1 MSDLLEHLINFYHMR
16 FIPTVKRM
24 CDRRRVAFTLL
35 TVGVLV
41 LSALVLSLLAFS
53 VFNDL
58 NTLAGLDQEY
68 RAYLDQTITSDNGS
82 ASQSVLPEIRDMLA
96 VKKAE
101 IIASALFGG
110 VMWLLLSVLA
120 IGRVMSSVIESES
133 YVYGLFMIYGAGY
146 KQLRKQLS
154 LEFMLAGLFSLLLGV
169 PGGYGVYVAIT
180 GGFRFPGG
188 ALWFVI
194 PCFLLLILVCST
206 VLAHRVLR
214 RSCMRMLNSAD
225 TSEFTVSPRRSHLG
239 GLTKKRSTAASAL
252 LAIWRMRKHY
262 VSLAITIAVMAAMV
276 CGVLAPSGTV
286 SEGGRATYALSFPQG
301 IDSDTL
307 SWNYV
312 YPLGQQ
318 EAVPRFQ
325 YGIANTAEALG
336 THVRLSERQNGLDG
350 GIFLGKR
357 YATDSVRIAC
367 GDGDTFFELGGNI
380 IIPEEFRHME
390 IPDRKDFGYRLDVVP
405 AGCATYVYPQGT
417 TPPLSLHAGDTIQLY
432 LPSEEAG
439 SVSDRIDQEQNYLTV
454 TVTSVVE
461 VPSLY
466 VQRGGPEI
474 CPRITEDYLYL
485 NPFDFELFDGEIHAQ
500 AVTAEEAYPADLFA
514 KENTCILVVPKN
526 YFDYRQFPTHVTV
539 ISPEDTVKIPF
550 GNGQIKESL
559 PMDDYFVNFTS
570 RGVGIYLGT
579 EAEYLMDIPAT
590 EAMTDLIKTNLGE
603 LAGDL
608 YLKTVR
614 REYEIEQVIFTDYR
628 GHPFLL
634 LPNGDEI
641 NYSSLQF
648 DVCAFR
654 MGQASSKSS
663 QLMSVIEESYLT
675 ETDRYLG
682 PTFYNERYCY
692 LGTALLPDFV
702 ASMEKHGIPLQFP
715 EEWFLSTETVIRNSF
730 SLGNRH
736 YLLSDYYPYPYQ
748 SGYLQAEEYPRLIT
762 GADSFIPLG
771 NTSEVNILSLF
782 ELNAFCLFGEGSI
795 GNLQSESEEVPGLYA
810 RNDWWITPVGE
821 FSKEMRLDT
830 GHAVYVT
837 DGKIEDCSIRVGD
850 TVSVAIRQDTSELFS
865 DPEFMSLDGDPLL
878 EHLLERMNYRYIRV
892 VIDEVRSGS
901 VNNLVLAE
909 ADLLTVLA
917 QSGVYTDLQIFLPS
931 HVSMGAYIQFH
942 AAIKKLVKQSGG
954 TALMTFDEQF
964 ITDAAIGAGASGT
977 LLRAMGMAAILI
989 IPLLLIAAQFVFYG
1003 KREEEFSIQRAI
1015 GRTPRQRRRLFFAE
1029 AGLFAGLAGL
1039 TTAAICPLGY
1049 LFVLFLADAVKLPQT
1064 ITDFHLPLY
1073 AALVV
1078 MVMVSCL
1085 LSGLLSYLRV
1095 GRDPSADK
1103 RHAAKKGRSISPSQP
1118 EKEDAS

>member
-1 MSDLLEHLINFYHMR
+1 MTDLLEHLINFYHMR

-24 CDRRRVAFTLL
+24 CDRRRIAFTLL
-35 TVGVLV
+35 TIGVLV
-41 LSALVLSLLAFS
+41 LSALVLSLLTFS
-53 VFNDL
+53 VSNDL

-68 RAYLDQTITSDNGS
+68 QAYLDQTITSENGS

-96 VKKAE
+96 VEKAE

-133 YVYGLFMIYGAGY
+133 YVYGLFMIYGSGY

-154 LEFMLAGLFSLLLGV
+154 LEFLLAGVFALLLGI

-180 GGFRFPGG
+180 GSLRFPLE
-188 ALWFVI
+188 ALWVVI
-194 PCFLLLILVCST
+194 TCFLLLILVCAM
-206 VLAHRVLR
+206 VLARRVLR

-239 GLTKKRSTAASAL
+239 GLTKKRSTVASAL

-262 VSLAITIAVMAAMV
+262 ISLAITIAVMAAMV

-286 SEGGRATYALSFPQG
+286 SEGGRATYTLEFPQG

-312 YPLGQQ
+312 YPLGEQ
-318 EAVPRFQ
+318 EATPRFQ

-350 GIFLGKR
+350 GIFLGER

-380 IIPEEFRHME
+380 IIPEEFRHMQV
-390 IPDRKDFGYRLDVVP
+390 PDRSEYGYKLDAVP
-405 AGCATYVYPQGT
+405 SGCATYVYPQGT

-432 LPSEEAG
+432 LPSETAG
-439 SVSDRIDQEQNYLTV
+439 SVPDRVDREQNYLTV

-461 VPSLY
+461 IPSLY
-466 VQRGGPEI
+466 VKRGGPEI

-500 AVTAEEAYPADLFA
+500 AVIAEEAYPADLFA
-514 KENTCILVVPKN
+514 KENTCILVVPQKF
-526 YFDYRQFPTHVTV
+526 FDYRQFPTHVTV

-590 EAMTDLIKTNLGE
+590 EAMTDLIKNNLGE

-654 MGQASSKSS
+654 MGHASSKSS
-663 QLMSVIEESYLT
+663 QLMSIIEESYLT

-682 PTFYNERYCY
+682 PTFYQRYCY

-715 EEWFLSTETVIRNSF
+715 EEWFTSTETVIRNSF

-736 YLLSDYYPYPYQ
+736 YLLSDYYPYPYEN
-748 SGYLQAEEYPRLIT
+748 GYLQAEEYPRLIT
-762 GADSFIPLG
+762 GTDSFIPLG
-771 NTSEVNILSLF
+771 NTSEVNILSLS
-782 ELNAFCLFGEGSI
+782 ELNAFGLFGESSI
-795 GNLQSESEEVPGLYA
+795 GNLKPESEEVAGLYA

-821 FSKEMRLDT
+821 FSKEMRLDA

-837 DGKIEDCSIRVGD
+837 NGRMEDCPIRVGD
-850 TVSVAIRQDTSELFS
+850 TVSLAIRQDTSELFS
-865 DPEFMSLDGDPLL
+865 DPEFMSLNGDPLL
-878 EHLLERMNYRYIRV
+878 AYLLERMNYRYIRV

-901 VNNLVLAE
+901 ANNLILAE
-909 ADLLTVLA
+909 EDLLTVLA
-917 QSGVYTDLQIFLPS
+917 QSGVYTDLQIFLPT

-954 TALMTFDEQF
+954 NAVMTFDEQF
-964 ITDAAIGAGASGT
+964 ITDAAIGAGANGI
-977 LLRAMGMAAILI
+977 LLRAMGIAAILI
-989 IPLLLIAAQFVFYG
+989 IPQLLIAAQFVFYG
-1003 KREEEFSIQRAI
+1003 KRAEEFSIQIAI

-1029 AGLFAGLAGL
+1029 SVLFAGFAGL
-1039 TTAAICPLGY
+1039 TAAAICPLGY
-1049 LFVLFLADAVKLPQT
+1049 LFVLFLADTVKLPQT
-1064 ITDFHLPLY
+1064 ITGFHLPLY

-1078 MVMVSCL
+1078 MVMGSCL
-1085 LSGLLSYLRV
+1085 LSGLLSYLRA
-1095 GRDPSADK
+1095 GRDLSIDK
-1103 RHAAKKGRSISPSQP
+1103 KRAAKNRRSLSPNP
-1118 EKEDAS
+1118 FEKEGAS

>member
-1 MSDLLEHLINFYHMR
+1 MSDLIEHLINFYHMR

-24 CDRRRVAFTLL
+24 CDRRRIAFTLL
-35 TVGVLV
+35 TVGVLT
-41 LSALVLSLLAFS
+41 LSAMVLALLSFS
-53 VFNDL
+53 VSNDL
-58 NTLAGLDQEY
+58 NTLASLNLEY
-68 RAYLDQTITSDNGS
+68 HAYLDQAITSGTVS
-82 ASQSVLPEIRDMLA
+82 ASQSVMPEIRDMLA
-96 VKKAE
+96 VEKAE

-110 VMWLLLSVLA
+110 IMWLILSVLA
-120 IGRVMSSVIESES
+120 IGRIMSSVIESES
-133 YVYGLFMIYGAGY
+133 YVYGLFMIYGSGY
-146 KQLRKQLS
+146 RQLRKQLS
-154 LEFMLAGLFSLLLGV
+154 LEFLLVGVFSLLLGI

-180 GGFRFPGG
+180 GVLRFPVG
-188 ALWFVI
+188 ALWVVI
-194 PCFLLLILVCST
+194 PCFLLLILVCAM
-206 VLAHRVLR
+206 VLARRVLR

-239 GLTKKRSTAASAL
+239 GLTKKRSTVASAL

-262 VSLAITIAVMAAMV
+262 VSLAITVAIMAAMV
-276 CGVLAPSGTV
+276 SGVLTPTGDMTDHS
-286 SEGGRATYALSFPQG
+286 RATYALQFPQG
-301 IDSDTL
+301 IDSETL
-307 SWNYV
+307 SWNYID
-312 YPLGQQ
+312 PLEQLN
-318 EAVPRFQ
+318 AKSRFQ

-336 THVRLSERQNGLDG
+336 THLRLTEQQNGLDG
-350 GIFLGKR
+350 GISLGKR

-380 IIPEEFRHME
+380 IIPEEFRHMQV
-390 IPDRKDFGYRLDVVP
+390 PDRTEYGYRLDVVP
-405 AGCATYVYPQGT
+405 SGCATYVYPQGT
-417 TPPLSLHAGDTIQLY
+417 TPPLSLQAGDTIQLY
-432 LPSEEAG
+432 LPAETAG
-439 SVSDRIDQEQNYLTV
+439 SVSDRVDREQNYLTV

-466 VQRGGPEI
+466 VKRGGPEI

-485 NPFDFELFDGEIHAQ
+485 NPFDFELFDGQTHAQ
-500 AVTAEEAYPADLFA
+500 AVTTEEAYPADLFA

-526 YFDYRQFPTHVTV
+526 YFDHRQFPSHVTV

-570 RGVGIYLGT
+570 RGIGIYLGT

-628 GHPFLL
+628 GHSFLL

-654 MGQASSKSS
+654 MGHASSKAP
-663 QLMSVIEESYLT
+663 QLMSVREESFLT

-682 PTFYNERYCY
+682 PTFYERFCY
-692 LGTALLPDFV
+692 LGTSLLPDFA

-715 EEWFLSTETVIRNSF
+715 EEWFFSTETVIRNSF

-736 YLLSDYYPYPYQ
+736 YLLSDYYPYPYE

-762 GADSFIPLG
+762 GTDSFIPLG
-771 NTSEVNILSLF
+771 NTTEVNILSLS
-782 ELNAFCLFGEGSI
+782 ELNAFCLFGESSI
-795 GNLQSESEEVPGLYA
+795 GNLKPESEEVAGLYA
-810 RNDWWITPVGE
+810 RNDWNITPVRE
-821 FSKEMRLDT
+821 FSKEMELT
-830 GHAVYVT
+830 AGHAVYVT
-837 DGKIEDCSIRVGD
+837 DGRIEDCPIRVGD
-850 TVSVAIRQDTSELFS
+850 TVSVAIRQDASELFG
-865 DPEFMSLDGDPLL
+865 DPEFMSLTGESLL
-878 EHLLERMNYRYIRV
+878 SYLLERMNYRYIRV
-892 VIDEVRSGS
+892 VVDEIRSGNT
-901 VNNLVLAE
+901 NNLVLAE

-931 HVSMGAYIQFH
+931 DVSMGEYIQFH

-954 TALMTFDEQF
+954 TAVMTFDEQF
-964 ITDAAIGAGASGT
+964 ITDAAIGAGASGD
-977 LLRAMGMAAILI
+977 LLHTMGIAAMLI

-1015 GRTPRQRRRLFFAE
+1015 GRTPRQRRRSFFAE

-1039 TTAAICPLGY
+1039 ATAAICPLGY
-1049 LFVLFLADAVKLPQT
+1049 LFVLFLADVVKLSQT

-1073 AALVV
+1073 GVLVV
-1078 MVMVSCL
+1078 LVMVSCL

-1095 GRDPSADK
+1095 GRDPSTDK
-1103 RHAAKKGRSISPSQP
+1103 RRSQRNKQSVSSPHS
-1118 EKEDAS
+1118 EKEATS